1 MSLFTRPGAPPAE
14 QPATEDGRTDVSAEP
29 SPDGDAVAA
38 APGAAVVTGDVVTK
52 DDPGAVVAGED
63 AGAGAEVVAE
73 GTAVGAEGTA
83 GSAAVA
89 EPAGDPIDAA
99 AGDAVGGAAA
109 GDVVA
114 EPAGA
119 PVDAAGGASAA
130 ADGADVAGAGD
141 RGSKHPVAARVAT
154 VLAALLVLVALILP
168 DDLNHLSP
176 LVFLRIPA
184 EALLAVPV
192 LIVLPPRPRRILAV
206 LAAVGLVLL
215 TVLKII
221 DIGFYAVL
229 DRPFDLVLDWSLFGS
244 AMGVVRDSVG
254 QAGTVGVLIGAV
266 LLIAALL
273 VLMTR
278 SSLRLTRLVVRHRS
292 RSLRAVGAL
301 AVVWVICAA
310 LGAQLLPGLPM
321 AARSDAGLV
330 YHRAVQVHAGLKDK
344 REFAAQMAVDPYRNT
359 PGNQLLTGLQGK
371 DVIFAFVE
379 SYGRSALENPE
390 IGPGVTA
397 VLDAGTRQL
406 NAAGFASRSAFLTS
420 ATVGGN
426 SWLAHSS
433 TLSGLWVNNQ
443 QRYHTLVKSD
453 RLTLPRAFNRA
464 GWRTVSYEPAIVGP
478 WPEADF
484 YGYDK
489 GYAHRDMGSYQGPH
503 FSYAPVT
510 DQWLFK
516 TVQQDQRPAGHA
528 PVFAEVTMV
537 SSHGPFTPIPKMVG
551 WNEVGDGSIYN
562 DPAERTGG
570 SPRAVWTSTTKARAA
585 YGKSVEYSVS
595 TLISYLK
602 TYGDKNLVLVFL
614 GDHQPAPIITGA
626 GVTRDVPITI
636 VAKDPAVLNRIS
648 SWGWTDGLRPG
659 ASSPVWKM
667 DSFRNKFLDA
677 FSPAGGA
684 H

>member
-1 MSLFTRPGAPPAE
+1 
-14 QPATEDGRTDVSAEP
+14 
-29 SPDGDAVAA
+29 
-38 APGAAVVTGDVVTK
+38 
-52 DDPGAVVAGED
+52 
-63 AGAGAEVVAE
+63 
-73 GTAVGAEGTA
+73 
-83 GSAAVA
+83 
-89 EPAGDPIDAA
+89 
-99 AGDAVGGAAA
+99 
-109 GDVVA
+109 
-114 EPAGA
+114 
-119 PVDAAGGASAA
+119 
-130 ADGADVAGAGD
+130 
-141 RGSKHPVAARVAT
+141 
-154 VLAALLVLVALILP
+154 VLVALVLP
-168 DDLNHLSP
+168 DDLHHLSP

-192 LIVLPPRPRRILAV
+192 LILLPPRPRRIFAT
-206 LAAVGLVLL
+206 LAAVGVVLL
-215 TVLKII
+215 TVLKLI

-244 AMGVVRDSVG
+244 AAGVVRDSVG
-254 QAGTVGVLIGAV
+254 QAGTVGAVIGLMLLIGAM
-266 LLIAALL
+266 L
-273 VLMTR
+273 VLMIR
-278 SSLRLTRLVVRHRS
+278 SSLRLTRLVAAHRAV
-292 RSLRAVGAL
+292 SLRATAAL
-301 AVVWVICAA
+301 AIVWVICAA
-310 LGAQLLPGLPM
+310 LGAQFVPGVPA
-321 AARSDAGLV
+321 AARTEAGLV
-330 YHRAVQVHAGLKDK
+330 YHRAVQVHAGLKDR

-359 PGNQLLTGLQGK
+359 PSSQLLTGLRGK

-397 VLDAGTRQL
+397 VLDAGTREL

-453 RLTLPRAFNRA
+453 RLTLPRAFGQA
-464 GWRTVSYEPAIVGP
+464 GWQTASYEPAIVGP
-478 WPEADF
+478 WPEANF
-484 YGYDK
+484 YGYQK
-489 GYAHRDMGSYQGPH
+489 AYAHRDMSAYQGPH

-516 TVQQDQRPAGHA
+516 TVQDDRRPPGHA
-528 PVFAEVTMV
+528 PTFTEVTMV

-551 WNEVGDGSIYN
+551 WDQVGDGSIYN
-562 DPAERTGG
+562 DPARRTGG

-585 YGKSVEYSVS
+585 YGASVQYSVS

-626 GVTRDVPITI
+626 GATRDVPITI
-636 VAKDPAVLNRIS
+636 VAKDPAVLNQIS

-659 ASSPVWKM
+659 SGSPVWKM

-677 FSPAGGA
+677 FSPGA
-684 H
+684 AAH